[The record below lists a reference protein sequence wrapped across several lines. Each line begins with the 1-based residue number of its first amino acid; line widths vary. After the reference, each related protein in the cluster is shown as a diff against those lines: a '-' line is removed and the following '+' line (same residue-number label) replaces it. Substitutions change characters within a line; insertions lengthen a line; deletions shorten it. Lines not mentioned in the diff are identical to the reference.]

1 MEYDLPRAAG
11 LVALIIAVGTVGIS
25 VGTPMALQTVLMMV
39 VPSMAVFG
47 AIVFVLGMK
56 HGEFRATNV

>member
-11 LVALIIAVGTVGIS
+11 LVALIIAVGTVGLS
-25 VGTPMALQTVLMMV
+25 FTPMALQTVLMMV

-47 AIVFVLGMK
+47 AIVFVIGMK

>member
-11 LVALIIAVGTVGIS
+11 LVALIIAVGAAGLTNV
-25 VGTPMALQTVLMMV
+25 MALQTVLMMV
-39 VPSMAVFG
+39 VPSMAVFS